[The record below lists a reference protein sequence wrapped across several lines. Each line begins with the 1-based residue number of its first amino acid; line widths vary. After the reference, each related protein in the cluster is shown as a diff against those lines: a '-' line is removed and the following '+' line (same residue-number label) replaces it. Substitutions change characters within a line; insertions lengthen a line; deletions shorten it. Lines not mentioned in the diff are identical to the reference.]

1 MKLTKLSVVLTTVT
15 VLLAGCSMTPSIQKA
30 ADSKSEFEDAVYK
43 GETVDIGQDN
53 SGAERYRVFAQGA
66 TGFVPQSATRSNAEE
81 RANKFCEQ
89 KDKKAKILQERKSS
103 GAHVLGNFPRSE
115 LIFVCV
121 NTPAEGSV
129 GDVRYNKLSNLKKL
143 LDDGVLTKS
152 EFESEKAK
160 ILGEK

>member
-89 KDKKAKILQERKSS
+89 KDQKAKILQERKSS